1 MNFKIEIT
9 QTPAGIDFNIIG
21 NPTVEKV
28 TQALKLCEMRILNAV
43 KQNCNGRKDYEN
55 ITISQLNKE
64 KP

>member
-28 TQALKLCEMRILNAV
+28 TQKITKILQFHN
-43 KQNCNGRKDYEN
+43 
-55 ITISQLNKE
+55 
-64 KP
+64 